1 MANIL
6 LSPHKASR
14 CQWEITHTSGEWNI
28 GVKTYHGARKRGIF
42 LLIHLKTG
50 FAHLG
55 YWNDS
60 YLTVTCK
67 HGTQGST
74 LRVKPNTATPA
85 GKFHGELKQKELEF
99 GLFLLPDMP
108 QSRFIPFL
116 IMCTNWSWNKNQ
128 QLNCEII
135 PKTKTALVM
144 TELRE
149 VLVVGLWFGFGFLLA
164 SITMTWIRENLN
176 LEDLSKE
183 LSHILLRHLGE
194 IQTEL
199 GHVLIQF
206 FEEGTIVSPFPR
218 CRNWGFYSHSW

>member
-1 MANIL
+1 MEGFCGHKENRLSSWRTYVTSILPAVIIIISEVYRRFFIQKDPKESHKNFTNCRQKAVFQIYMENLMVNIL

-50 FAHLG
+50 FLPTWG
-55 YWNDS
+55 IGNDS

-99 GLFLLPDMP
+99 GLFPLARHATVSL
-108 QSRFIPFL
+108 IPFL
-116 IMCTNWSWNKNQ
+116 IMCTNWVG
-128 QLNCEII
+128 I
-135 PKTKTALVM
+135 KTNNSTVK
-144 TELRE
+144 
-149 VLVVGLWFGFGFLLA
+149 
-164 SITMTWIRENLN
+164 
-176 LEDLSKE
+176 
-183 LSHILLRHLGE
+183 
-194 IQTEL
+194 
-199 GHVLIQF
+199 
-206 FEEGTIVSPFPR
+206 
-218 CRNWGFYSHSW
+218 